1 MQKRGG
7 LNLKKLTPQAKR
19 KRLEKK
25 ILQIFQEEMKKL
37 SKDLQKILADDLVTA
52 FFNRMAVF
60 TEIQSKAGVSSPRK
74 RTLNP

>member
-1 MQKRGG
+1 M
-7 LNLKKLTPQAKR
+7 KKLPPQAKR
-19 KRLEKK
+19 KQLEKK

-52 FFNRMAVF
+52 FINRMAVF
-60 TEIQSKAGVSSPRK
+60 TEIRSKASVSSPRK

>member
-1 MQKRGG
+1 
-7 LNLKKLTPQAKR
+7 LKKLSPQAKR

-25 ILQIFQEEMKKL
+25 IQQIFQEEMENL

-52 FFNRMAVF
+52 FINRMTVF
-60 TEIQSKAGVSSPRK
+60 TVIQSKADVSSPRK